1 MLLAETVVRHARIA
15 CTPLLLLAA
24 ACAGGAGEHA
34 HVPHAAESTCAA
46 RAVNEAGETSPR
58 SVSWLDHALPADRHE
73 LDRWCLGVGVPVVTT
88 ARRVH
93 PQLDSIAVIT
103 WNVHVGEGRIDALV
117 ADLRS
122 GALTGSPVEH
132 FVLLVQEARRNDRR
146 VPLPLPTHAKGS
158 RRLGDPH
165 GGAAGDV
172 VATARRLGLELF
184 YVPSM
189 RNGGGS
195 AGAPAGDRGN
205 AILSTLPLTS
215 LTAIE
220 LPLLAQ
226 RRVAVAATIPLLDMA
241 GRARELRV
249 TSVHLDYGASR
260 SRPLAPF
267 GPGRTLQA
275 GALAAALAGGGNSVV
290 GGDFNTWS
298 LGFLEGA
305 LVRMEASFPD
315 LPGQTRATFRTAGV
329 LPRRLDHLFLRAADV
344 TGAAPVRVDYR
355 YGSDHHPVLAWIRL
369 SGIAAGAV
377 EPAGR

>member
-1 MLLAETVVRHARIA
+1 MPHPPE
-15 CTPLLLLAA
+15 A
-24 ACAGGAGEHA
+24 ACAAG
-34 HVPHAAESTCAA
+34 
-46 RAVNEAGETSPR
+46 AVNEAGRVSR
-58 SVSWLDHALPADRHE
+58 VSVHWLDHALPADRHE
-73 LDRWCLGVGVPVVTT
+73 LDRWCLGVGVPVIAATG
-88 ARRVH
+88 AAQ

-103 WNVHVGEGRIDALV
+103 WNVHVGEGRVDALV

-132 FVLLVQEARRNDRR
+132 FVLLVQEARRNDHR
-146 VPLPLPTHAKGS
+146 VPAPLPAHAKGS
-158 RRLGDPH
+158 RRLGDAD

-189 RNGGGS
+189 RNGSGS
-195 AGAPAGDRGN
+195 PGTSAGDRGN

-226 RRVAVAATIPLLDMA
+226 RRVAVAATIPLLDTA

-249 TSVHLDYGASR
+249 TSVHLDYGANR
-260 SRPLAPF
+260 RRPLAPF

-275 GALAAALAGGGNSVV
+275 DALTEALAGAGNSVV

-315 LPGQTRATFRTAGV
+315 LPAQTRATFRTAGV
-329 LPRRLDHLFLRAADV
+329 LARRLDHLFLRAADV
-344 TGAAPVRVDYR
+344 SGGTPVRIDDR
-355 YGSDHHPVLAWIRL
+355 YGSDHHPVMAWIRL
-369 SGIAAGAV
+369 SDGPELRV
-377 EPAGR
+377 EPGTR

>member
-1 MLLAETVVRHARIA
+1 MPLTGPAARRARVA

-34 HVPHAAESTCAA
+34 HSPHPPEAACAA
-46 RAVNEAGETSPR
+46 GAVNETGQTSPAR
-58 SVSWLDHALPADRHE
+58 VRWLDHSVPVDRHE
-73 LDRWCLGVGVPVVTT
+73 LDRWCLGVGVPVVATGND
-88 ARRVH
+88 APAH
-93 PQLDSIAVIT
+93 LDSLAVIT
-103 WNVHVGEGRIDALV
+103 WNVHVGEGRVDSLV

-122 GALTGSPVEH
+122 GGLTGSPVEH
-132 FVLLVQEARRNDRR
+132 FVLLVQEARRNSRR
-146 VPLPLPTHAKGS
+146 VPAPLPAHAKS
-158 RRLGDPH
+158 ARRLGDPD

-172 VATARRLGLELF
+172 VATARRLGLDLF

-189 RNGGGS
+189 RNGS
-195 AGAPAGDRGN
+195 DGAPAGDRGN

-226 RRVAVAATIPLLDMA
+226 RRVAVAATIPLLDA
-241 GRARELRV
+241 TGHLRELRV
-249 TSVHLDYGASR
+249 TSVHLDYGANR
-260 SRPLAPF
+260 RRPLAPF

-275 GALAAALAGGGNSVV
+275 GALAEALAGGGNSVV

-305 LVRMEASFPD
+305 LARMEASFPD
-315 LPGQTRATFRTAGV
+315 LPVQSRATFHTAGV

-344 TGAAPVRVDYR
+344 SGAVPTRIDHR
-355 YGSDHHPVLAWIRL
+355 YGSDHFPVMAWIRL
-369 SGIAAGAV
+369 SGDAA
-377 EPAGR
+377 R